1 MSAAYALSQD
11 VGKKAACEALAVPR
25 ATLYRHMSPGVFSG
39 RKNPSCSRFGSHKA
53 RERYRGRY
61 PPFGAFPG

>member
-25 ATLYRHMSPGVFSG
+25 ATFYRHMSPESSQGESN
-39 RKNPSCSRFGSHKA
+39 RSR
-53 RERYRGRY
+53 E
-61 PPFGAFPG
+61 